1 MECSIDWRPAS
12 GAPQQLIL
20 LLHGRQGQGADMAPL
35 ARALRHAFA
44 QAALLAPAQLPWP
57 GPPAAPT
64 ACDEVESLVQPLAR
78 WVRVQQQALGA
89 TPAATCLA
97 GAGEGAM
104 LALALAC
111 AQDGIAGRVLAFGG
125 GFASLPLQAPRLSTI
140 HLLHGGSDPHLPAQ
154 ASRDAFEHL
163 AALQGDAT
171 LDIAEGVQAP
181 LHPAL
186 VECAL
191 QRLSSHIPIRTW
203 REALGGSSPAAADAD
218 QG

>member
-12 GAPQQLIL
+12 GAPQQLVL
-20 LLHGRQGQGADMAPL
+20 LLHGQQGQGADMAPL
-35 ARALRHAFA
+35 ARALRQAFA

-57 GPPAAPT
+57 QPPAAP
-64 ACDEVESLVQPLAR
+64 AAPDVERLLEPLSR
-78 WVRVQQQALGA
+78 WVQQQQQALGA
-89 TPAATCLA
+89 TPASTCLA

-154 ASRDAFEHL
+154 GSRDAFEHL

-171 LDIAEGVQAP
+171 LDIADGVQAP

-203 REALGGSSPAAADAD
+203 REALGGGSPAATNARQD
-218 QG
+218 